1 MRLFVTGGTGFIG
14 SHFVEQALAIGC
26 DVTALRRSVSSRPRI
41 PLTVEPRWLDKRMD
55 ELAPDDFVGCE
66 VLVHLAAH
74 TPNVPYDTLER
85 CLHWNMTVPL
95 AMMQAACAA
104 GVKRYVATGT
114 CFEYGR
120 AGERFEFIP
129 TAAPLEATLS
139 YPASKA
145 AASIAFAAFAAETDV
160 QMTIARLFQ
169 VFGEGEAPNR
179 LWPLLRQAAL
189 AGEDLPLTAGEQVR
203 DFMPVEEVASQL
215 LVACA
220 DESIEPGRAA
230 IRNLG
235 SGWPQSIREFAE
247 HWWRHWGATG
257 QLQFG
262 AIPYRA
268 GEVMR
273 YVPLVDAVGK
283 VQLAEAK

>member
-26 DVTALRRSVSSRPRI
+26 DVTVLRRNPNSRPRI
-41 PLTVEPRWLDKRMD
+41 PLAAEPRWLDKAMD
-55 ELAPDDFVGCE
+55 QLAPDDFADCE

-85 CLHWNMTVPL
+85 CLYWNLTAPL
-95 AMMQAACAA
+95 AMMRAACAA
-104 GVKRYVATGT
+104 GVKRYVVAGT

-120 AGERFEFIP
+120 SGERFDFIP
-129 TAAPLEATLS
+129 ATAPLEATLT

-145 AASIAFAAFAAETDV
+145 AASIAFAAFAAEAGV
-160 QMTIARLFQ
+160 QLTIERLFQ
-169 VFGEGEAPNR
+169 VFGEGEAPHR
-179 LWPLLRQAAL
+179 LWPSLRRAAL
-189 AGEDLPLTAGEQVR
+189 AGDDLPLTAGEQIR
-203 DFMPVEEVASQL
+203 DFLPVEEVASRL

-220 DESIEPGRAA
+220 DESIEPGRAL

-235 SGWPQSIREFAE
+235 SGRPQSIREFAE
-247 HWWRHWGATG
+247 FWWRKWNAKGE
-257 QLQFG
+257 LQFG
-262 AIPYRA
+262 AVPYRP

-273 YVPLVDAVGK
+273 FVPNIEPA
-283 VQLAEAK
+283 QQPQPTETR

>member
-26 DVTALRRSVSSRPRI
+26 EVTVLRRSPSSRPRI
-41 PLTVEPRWLDKRMD
+41 PLSAEPRWLDKGMD
-55 ELAPDDFVGCE
+55 QLAAEDFAGCE

-85 CLHWNMTVPL
+85 CLHWNLTVPL
-95 AMMQAACAA
+95 AMLRAAHAA
-104 GVKRYVATGT
+104 GVQRYVVAGT

-120 AGERFEFIP
+120 SGERFEFIP
-129 TAAPLEATLS
+129 AVAPLEATLS

-145 AASIAFAAFAAETDV
+145 AASIAFAAFAAETGV
-160 QMTIARLFQ
+160 QLTIERLFQ

-179 LWPLLRQAAL
+179 LWPSLRSAAL
-189 AGEDLPLTAGEQVR
+189 AGDDLPLTAGEQVR
-203 DFMPVEEVASQL
+203 DFMHVEDVASRL

-220 DESIEPGRAA
+220 DESVVPGRAL

-235 SGWPQSIREFAE
+235 SGRPQSIREFAE
-247 HWWRHWGATG
+247 HWWQQWGATG
-257 QLQFG
+257 ELQFG
-262 AIPYRA
+262 VVPYRA

-273 YVPLVDAVGK
+273 YVPLVDEEGK
-283 VQLAEAK
+283 VQLAEVK